1 MCGGGAVNIV
11 LQSSSAPPWSQQLMR
26 LRAHWVPRSSVLTIR
41 HGPTGQQDLHFA
53 EEETEAQKGGCHRRV
68 GSRGVQVGDPS
79 SFQGSLA
86 VPPPTTPAGWA
97 RAHLHG
103 GDLHGRGTCG
113 GGRARRH
120 GGLRLCLGVRLGL
133 HLSQGLLRDHEQ
145 RPILAPHEDHTWG
158 AGEGAGVRN
167 APRARLHREPTA
179 LRRKGSRY
187 ETPPPAPPPPPPPR
201 P

>member
-1 MCGGGAVNIV
+1 MGRGEVAPKAHTFVCGGGAVNIV
-11 LQSSSAPPWSQQLMR
+11 LQSSSAPPWSQQLTR

-41 HGPTGQQDLHFA
+41 HGPTGWQDLHFA
-53 EEETEAQKGGCHRRV
+53 EEEMEAQKGGCHRGWAAKGCRLET
-68 GSRGVQVGDPS
+68 R
-79 SFQGSLA
+79 
-86 VPPPTTPAGWA
+86 VPPRAAEPSHPTTPTGWA
-97 RAHLHG
+97 RAHLQG

-145 RPILAPHEDHTWG
+145 LPILAPHEDHTWE

-167 APRARLHREPTA
+167 APQGPTPRGANSPEEEREP
-179 LRRKGSRY
+179 L
-187 ETPPPAPPPPPPPR
+187 
-201 P
+201 